1 MLSFLLC
8 LHNSKVATGGDLA
21 VVDSYASPESK
32 LSAPSTTVSP
42 LKLVEK

>member
-21 VVDSYASPESK
+21 VVDSYAGPESE
-32 LSAPSTTVSP
+32 LSAAIHHGLAFETR
-42 LKLVEK
+42 